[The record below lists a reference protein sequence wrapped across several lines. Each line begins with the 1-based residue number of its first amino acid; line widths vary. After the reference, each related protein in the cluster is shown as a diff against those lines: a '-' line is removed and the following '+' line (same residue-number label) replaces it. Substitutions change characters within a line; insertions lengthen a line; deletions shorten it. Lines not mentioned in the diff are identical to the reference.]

1 MTTDRRNGQCLCG
14 AVKVSAD
21 LPSSGFQACHCVQ
34 CQRWTGGGP
43 FLAIR
48 AQNLEIDGEEN
59 VESYC
64 HSTWGERVNCRIC
77 GSILWW
83 KMQGKPPA
91 FIAVGLLDDQG
102 GLSLTEEIFVDHRAQ
117 WLRPEAGASQST
129 EAEQV
134 AQLNAYLEKQ
144 K

>member
-1 MTTDRRNGQCLCG
+1 MSDRRSGQCLCG
-14 AVKVSAD
+14 KVRIEAD
-21 LPSSGFQACHCVQ
+21 FPKTGFQACHCVQ

-48 AQNLEIDGEEN
+48 AHNLEISGEDN

-64 HSTWGERVNCRIC
+64 HSSWGERANCQNC

-91 FIAVGLLDDQG
+91 FVAVGLLVDQSD
-102 GLSLTEEIFVDHRAQ
+102 LTLTEEIFVDHRPA
-117 WLRPEAGASQST
+117 WLKPEDGASQST